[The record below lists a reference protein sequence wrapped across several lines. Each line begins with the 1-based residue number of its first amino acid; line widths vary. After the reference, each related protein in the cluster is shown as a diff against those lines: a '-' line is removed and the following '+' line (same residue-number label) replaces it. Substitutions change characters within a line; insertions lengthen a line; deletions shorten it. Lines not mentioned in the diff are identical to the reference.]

1 MFLVLWPAKNITLGA
16 FLNFWEKT
24 PVILLYWLACSSKL
38 VDLGAKNIIQNLMGN
53 SNSFFP
59 FLNISERGPESVT
72 IENRKSKNIST
83 FPVDYWLKFKSSENP
98 KQGCSYFNLRLPTMQ
113 NDIDW
118 KPFQKQVYFL
128 LTLSLC
134 ALFKSFWEHF

>member
-24 PVILLYWLACSSKL
+24 LVILLYWLACSSKL

-53 SNSFFP
+53 SNNFFS

-72 IENRKSKNIST
+72 IENRNRKT
-83 FPVDYWLKFKSSENP
+83 YLRFPWTI
-98 KQGCSYFNLRLPTMQ
+98 G
-113 NDIDW
+113 
-118 KPFQKQVYFL
+118 
-128 LTLSLC
+128 
-134 ALFKSFWEHF
+134 